1 MYQRSERAQWFYEKG
16 GSSFS
21 RKYGIWI
28 NGTYVRMKD
37 LQNYARLFPED
48 FVYVDK
54 GLYSPDMKIAYG
66 YAVDGDDV
74 WRIPESVEIFD
85 NIFDPAEG
93 FMDPNKLREVYIGK
107 NLREI
112 TDVFGCFGMRLRKV
126 HVAEENEYFTSV
138 NGCLYSK
145 NRKEFIYYPP
155 KHTDECFTICDEA
168 EVVKKSA
175 VVVSLLPEK
184 FVIPASVK
192 VLEKDWLWELYDK
205 GFDMTRE
212 EILEFTIEAPRHLK
226 KDIESIWADY
236 KYGRP
241 NIVYK

>member
-112 TDVFGCFGMRLRKV
+112 TDVFGCFGIRLRKV

-155 KHTDECFTICDEA
+155 KQTEECLTICDEA

-175 VVVSLLPEK
+175 VVV
-184 FVIPASVK
+184 
-192 VLEKDWLWELYDK
+192 
-205 GFDMTRE
+205 
-212 EILEFTIEAPRHLK
+212 
-226 KDIESIWADY
+226 
-236 KYGRP
+236 
-241 NIVYK
+241 